1 MVNSNTIVLT
11 DSVNG
16 RGRILNQK
24 FFNLTKE
31 KQKAIIDAGYRV
43 FSENKYNKS
52 PMSEIADEAG
62 ISKSLLF
69 HYFTNKKEFY
79 LYLYDYGK
87 NLVLEVVNDEDLFN
101 ETDFFQL
108 YLQGMKCKLGVFKK
122 HPDLFNFMLRAYY
135 EEDLQ
140 VAKDIA
146 EINNSM
152 MEFRDNNYFKS
163 IDKSKFK
170 DDVDPEELFNMINW
184 CAEGYMKNKC
194 KNESVDL
201 NKLEKGYIKMLDFF
215 KRNSYKEEYLK

>member
-1 MVNSNTIVLT
+1 M
-11 DSVNG
+11 
-16 RGRILNQK
+16 NQK

-52 PMSEIADEAG
+52 PMSEIAAEAG

-79 LYLYDYGK
+79 LYLYDYGT
-87 NLVLEVVNDEDLFN
+87 NLILEVANKESVFN
-101 ETDFFQL
+101 ETDLFQL
-108 YLQGMKCKLGVFKK
+108 YLQGAKCKLGVFKE

-135 EEDLQ
+135 EEDMQ

-146 EINNSM
+146 ERNSSM
-152 MEFRDNNYFKS
+152 MQFRDNNYFKN
-163 IDKSKFK
+163 IDTSKFK
-170 DDVDPEELFNMINW
+170 DDIDIQELFNMITW

-194 KNESVDL
+194 KNQPLDL
-201 NKLEKGYIKMLDFF
+201 NELEEGYIKMLDFF
-215 KRNSYKEEYLK
+215 KRNSYKEEYLR